1 MAIVN
6 GQEVKVGECVGFKA
20 DIEQYGEI
28 YKIRG
33 NTLYLKATSEEG
45 FEGDYISGP
54 LVLIAD
60 DVRNCW

>member
-45 FEGDYISGP
+45 FEGDYIGGEMFT
-54 LVLIAD
+54 AED
-60 DVRNCW
+60 TRNCW